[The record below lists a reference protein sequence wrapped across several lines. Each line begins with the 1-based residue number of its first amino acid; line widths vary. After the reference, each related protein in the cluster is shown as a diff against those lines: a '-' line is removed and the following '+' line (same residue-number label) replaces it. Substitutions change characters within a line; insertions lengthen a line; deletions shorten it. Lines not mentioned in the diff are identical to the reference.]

1 MLHVHKHMRTH
12 AEIYSLSCEMEHLS
26 VGGSCCLASFH
37 TAAAAELKQP
47 FIKMSLDLSS
57 AANQPTEGQ
66 QEETLA
72 GDKVVDT
79 EQKEW
84 EVSCYPTV
92 FL

>member
-1 MLHVHKHMRTH
+1 MLHVRTHTRTH

-26 VGGSCCLASFH
+26 AGGSCCLASFH
-37 TAAAAELKQP
+37 TSAAAELKQP

-57 AANQPTEGQ
+57 AANQQTEGR

-72 GDKVVDT
+72 GDKVVET

-84 EVSCYPTV
+84 EVS
-92 FL
+92 